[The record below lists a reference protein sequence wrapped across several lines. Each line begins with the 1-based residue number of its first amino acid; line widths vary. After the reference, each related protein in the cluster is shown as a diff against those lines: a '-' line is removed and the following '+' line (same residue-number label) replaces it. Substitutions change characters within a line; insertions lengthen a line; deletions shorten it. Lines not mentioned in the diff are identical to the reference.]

1 MIRVDI
7 IADDE
12 VRARGFLAEH
22 GLAYWLRVDGRQI
35 LFDTG
40 QGLVLKH
47 NAALLQHSLSD
58 VDFILLSHG
67 HYDHIGGLLQVHEAA
82 PNAVLYAHP
91 AALQPKYKKIPDGST
106 QSIGIESTLP
116 DHIQFTSVTKPTSI
130 TQHLHMTGPVPR
142 YTEFEQIP
150 AVFCDVSGSK
160 PDTIPD
166 DQACYLETPQGIV
179 VLLGCAHH
187 GLINTLNHIA
197 ALTGTTHFHG
207 IAGGTHLIAADAHQL
222 EQTILALSSFQFDW
236 LAPGHCTGT
245 HARNALWAAFPQQ
258 CMPFYAGQT
267 FRF

>member
-1 MIRVDI
+1 MIRVDV

-22 GLAYWLRVDGRQI
+22 GLAYWLQVDGRQI

-82 PNAVLYAHP
+82 PDAALYAHP
-91 AALQPKYKKIPDGST
+91 AALEPKYKKLPEGSI
-106 QSIGIESTLP
+106 QSIGFEGDLP
-116 DHIQFTSVTKPTSI
+116 EQLFVLPVTEPTPV
-130 TQHLHMTGPVPR
+130 THHLHMTGPVPR
-142 YTEFEQIP
+142 HTEFEQIP
-150 AVFCDVSGSK
+150 ATFCDASGSE

-166 DQACYLETPQGIV
+166 DQACYLETHKGIV

-187 GLINTLNHIA
+187 GMINTLNHIA

-222 EQTILALSSFQFDW
+222 EQTIQALKSFTFDW

-245 HARNALWAAFPQQ
+245 RALTALWAAFPQQ

-267 FRF
+267 LRF